1 MSLLSKRKKQ
11 PFIKLT
17 QLSSLIAADV
27 EITGDVAF
35 SSGMRVDGAVKGNV
49 IGRSGEGNTPA
60 LLVLSEKGHIEG
72 SVRCG
77 DAVING
83 TVTGDLDVEH
93 FLELQSNARVTGTI
107 RYRQL
112 QMDVGS
118 TVQGQLVKA
127 EAWPTADNH
136 LVTFAE
142 VIAMY
147 MLVWSPTPWA
157 LIAPEPP
164 YLNAERQQRYAREQ
178 VQIDRFLEYV
188 DRAALH
194 GADGRAH
201 VGVSGEEYDRRIRIF
216 TAQLLKQAKADGVR
230 QVQVQQHHIRQVAR
244 DRTARISGGGR
255 RDHFH
260 AEQLEILGQRLAHHV
275 VVVDDENRGRDHATV
290 RGGSSTVTAVP
301 FSG

>member
-1 MSLLSKRKKQ
+1 MFSKRKKQ

-35 SSGMRVDGAVKGNV
+35 SSGMRVDGSVKGNV
-49 IGRSGEGNTPA
+49 IGRSGEGTTPA

-118 TVQGQLVKA
+118 MVQGQLVKA
-127 EAWPTADNH
+127 EGWPAADNVVE
-136 LVTFAE
+136 LSVE
-142 VIAMY
+142 K
-147 MLVWSPTPWA
+147 
-157 LIAPEPP
+157 
-164 YLNAERQQRYAREQ
+164 
-178 VQIDRFLEYV
+178 
-188 DRAALH
+188 AA
-194 GADGRAH
+194 A
-201 VGVSGEEYDRRIRIF
+201 SGDRR
-216 TAQLLKQAKADGVR
+216 
-230 QVQVQQHHIRQVAR
+230 
-244 DRTARISGGGR
+244 
-255 RDHFH
+255 
-260 AEQLEILGQRLAHHV
+260 
-275 VVVDDENRGRDHATV
+275 
-290 RGGSSTVTAVP
+290 
-301 FSG
+301 